1 MDIKQLDWK
10 KMKGLIPAI
19 VQDGSTGRVLM
30 LGFMNQEALEKTLES
45 RRVTFWSR
53 SRETLWTKGETSGNY
68 LQLEEIRQDCDKDA
82 LIVVAEPLGPCCHR
96 GTLSCFAGDD
106 EFSGLEFLGYLE
118 RLIAHRKEEM
128 PEGSYTSTLFAKGL
142 PEIAKKVGEEA
153 IEVVLSSGQ
162 ERKRTI
168 EESADLLYHL
178 LVFLTQREVT
188 LQEVVEELRSRRPEA
203 GNSKSQIPNSK
214 QIPDSKP
221 KT

>member
-1 MDIKQLDWK
+1 MDIKQLNWNK
-10 KMKGLIPAI
+10 LKGLIPAI

-30 LGFMNQEALEKTLES
+30 LGFMNGEALERTLETQ
-45 RRVTFWSR
+45 RVTFWSR
-53 SRETLWTKGETSGNY
+53 SRKCLWTKGETSGNY
-68 LQLEEIRQDCDKDA
+68 LELEQIRQDCDNDT
-82 LIVVAEPLGPCCHR
+82 LLVVVKPQGPCCHR

-118 RLIAHRKEEM
+118 RLIARRKEEM

-142 PEIAKKVGEEA
+142 QEIAKKVGEEA

-162 ERKRTI
+162 EKQRTV

-188 LQEVVEELRSRRPEA
+188 LQEVVEELRNRSRPEA
-203 GNSKSQIPNSK
+203 G
-214 QIPDSKP
+214 
-221 KT
+221 

>member
-1 MDIKQLDWK
+1 MDIKQVDWNK
-10 KMKGLIPAI
+10 LKGLIPAI

-30 LGFMNQEALEKTLES
+30 LGFMNEEALEKTLET

-53 SRETLWTKGETSGNY
+53 SRKCLWTKGETSGNY
-68 LQLEEIRQDCDKDA
+68 LELEEIRQDCDNDT
-82 LIVVAEPLGPCCHR
+82 LLVVAKPQGPCCHR

-118 RLIAHRKEEM
+118 RLIAKRRKEM
-128 PEGSYTSTLFAKGL
+128 PEGSYTTKLFTKGL

-162 ERKRTI
+162 EKQRTI

-188 LQEVVEELRSRRPEA
+188 LRDVMEELRSR
-203 GNSKSQIPNSK
+203 S
-214 QIPDSKP
+214 P
-221 KT
+221 KRGLSAED

>member
-1 MDIKQLDWK
+1 
-10 KMKGLIPAI
+10 
-19 VQDGSTGRVLM
+19 M
-30 LGFMNQEALEKTLES
+30 LGFMNGEALERTLETQ
-45 RRVTFWSR
+45 RVTFWSR
-53 SRETLWTKGETSGNY
+53 SRKCLWTKGETSGNY
-68 LQLEEIRQDCDKDA
+68 LELEQIRQDCDNDT
-82 LIVVAEPLGPCCHR
+82 LLVVVKPQGPCCHR

-118 RLIAHRKEEM
+118 RLIARRKEEM

-162 ERKRTI
+162 EKQRTV

-188 LQEVVEELRSRRPEA
+188 LQEVVEELRNRSRPTGR
-203 GNSKSQIPNSK
+203 K
-214 QIPDSKP
+214 D
-221 KT
+221 

>member
-68 LQLEEIRQDCDKDA
+68 LQLEEVRHDCDKDA
-82 LIVVAEPLGPCCHR
+82 LIVVAEPQGPCCHR

-118 RLIAHRKEEM
+118 RLIASRKEEM
-128 PEGSYTSTLFAKGL
+128 PEGSYTSALFAKGL

-162 ERKRTI
+162 EKKRSI

-188 LQEVVEELRSRRPEA
+188 LRDVMEELRSRSRPEA
-203 GNSKSQIPNSK
+203 WKKGLS
-214 QIPDSKP
+214 DED
-221 KT
+221 